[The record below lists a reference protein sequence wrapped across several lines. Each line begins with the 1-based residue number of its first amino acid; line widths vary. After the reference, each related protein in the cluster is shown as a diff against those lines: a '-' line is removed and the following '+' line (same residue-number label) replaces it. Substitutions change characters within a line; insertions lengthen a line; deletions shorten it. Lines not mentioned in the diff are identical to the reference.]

1 MSSLS
6 VLTSKNQQLLDLN
19 IAGLIPFSVA
29 DWPGKITA
37 TVFLQGCPFNCDF
50 CFNWQFIDSTVKG
63 EIEWDD
69 VLTLLLKRQGKLD
82 AVVFSG
88 GEPLRQRDTTRAIRQ
103 VKDLGFQVGL
113 HTEGAYLNRL
123 IGALTLVDWVGYDV
137 KARAEDYREVVHAD
151 AGAAAWQGLD
161 RLVASGVDYE
171 IRTTTHPGS
180 PQERHFEELVDRL
193 RSHGVR
199 NYALQKA
206 VSTGARAFT
215 YDAPGWDDRLLQMKA
230 YAESAGFDTFIFRG

>member
-1 MSSLS
+1 M
-6 VLTSKNQQLLDLN
+6 LDLN
-19 IAGLIPFSVA
+19 IAGFIPFSLS

-69 VLTLLLKRQGKLD
+69 VISLLFKRQGKLD
-82 AVVFSG
+82 AIVFSG
-88 GEPLRQRDTTRAIRQ
+88 GEPLRQRDTIRAIRQ
-103 VKDLGFQVGL
+103 AKDLGFKVGL

-151 AGAAAWQGLD
+151 AGDIAWQGLD
-161 RLVASGVDYE
+161 KVLASGVGYE
-171 IRTTTHPGS
+171 IRTTVHPGS
-180 PQERHFEELVDRL
+180 PQERHFEELIDRL
-193 RSHGVR
+193 RERGVKT
-199 NYALQKA
+199 YALQKA
-206 VSTGARAFT
+206 LPTGARVFT
-215 YDAPGWDDRLLQMKA
+215 HDAPGWDERLLEMKA
-230 YAESAGFDTFIFRG
+230 HAESAGFDKFIFRA